1 VPDATTAPAT
11 CSNSLPSRLDI
22 HQGET
27 VLARWQF
34 WITTVVALIAAIA
47 AGYDMVLFGQNRA
60 TQADLAQRSQYVQ
73 QSLQLEGLYREIVR
87 ALADLSVRNQ
97 DKALGELLSAQGIT
111 VNTAPPATAAP
122 TPDAKKGG
130 KP

>member
-1 VPDATTAPAT
+1 
-11 CSNSLPSRLDI
+11 
-22 HQGET
+22 

-34 WITTVVALIAAIA
+34 WITTVVALVVAIA

-73 QSLQLEGLYREIVR
+73 QSLQLEGLYRELVR

-97 DKALGELLSAQGIT
+97 DKALGDLLSAQGIT
-111 VNTAPPATAAP
+111 INAPTAAP
-122 TPDAKKGG
+122 TAPAADAKKGV